1 MRFKNDYLDLS
12 GYSDAFFGVLHI
24 VSPQWSLF
32 WYTEFIEAANSSQDL
47 SDHRPNLGFS
57 VLKNIS
63 ISFLIIIYNGRGIFK
78 YIFLFKKVIKWTPF
92 TAFMTYRTCKCVRI
106 LRTRFFSLTICPSSN
121 NSKTYRSLTYS
132 YHDISIDIFV
142 FKCFKFKNCV
152 FQFLN
157 VNFLMIF
164 TKILRMSI

>member
-1 MRFKNDYLDLS
+1 M
-12 GYSDAFFGVLHI
+12 
-24 VSPQWSLF
+24 
-32 WYTEFIEAANSSQDL
+32 
-47 SDHRPNLGFS
+47 GFS

-78 YIFLFKKVIKWTPF
+78 YVFLFKKVIKWTPF
-92 TAFMTYRTCKCVRI
+92 TASMTYRTCKCVRI

-121 NSKTYRSLTYS
+121 KSKTCRSLTYS

-142 FKCFKFKNCV
+142 FKSFNFKNCV
-152 FQFLN
+152 VSIFKDE
-157 VNFLMIF
+157 FLMIF